1 MKNSTLITTAIFM
14 FVLVL
19 SSCKKEYTC
28 KCTYDDGTNTGEAVY
43 TLKEKKKEVTARC
56 DAYEV
61 AVNSTTTWA
70 CEVQ

>member
-1 MKNSTLITTAIFM
+1 MKNIALISTIIFM
-14 FVLVL
+14 LVFIL
-19 SSCKKEYTC
+19 SSCKKEYKC

-43 TLKEKKKEVTARC
+43 TLKEKKKEAGARC

-61 AVNSTTTWA
+61 AVNSTTTWS